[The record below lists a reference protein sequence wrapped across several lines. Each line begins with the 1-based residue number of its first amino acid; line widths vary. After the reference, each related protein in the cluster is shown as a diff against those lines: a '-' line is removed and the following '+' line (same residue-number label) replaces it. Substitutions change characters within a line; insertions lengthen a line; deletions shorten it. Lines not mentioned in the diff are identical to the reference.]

1 MENKISKLEHG
12 NSIINNETKMNTND
26 CVHIKRVWNLMI
38 KYQKRFENYRTDLD
52 TEMIWISNR
61 QKADF
66 LLCR

>member
-26 CVHIKRVWNLMI
+26 YVHIKRVWNLMR

-61 QKADF
+61 QKTDF